1 MAKFDALF
9 FDMDGTLVESK
20 SLARASFYEGF
31 AKAGYEI
38 SLDPWPYSGR
48 TDNDII
54 EEFLSN
60 FGLTGE
66 QRAAAKEEIVGNIL
80 QSIFRMIDE
89 KGLKANPGV
98 IALIAKLNEMKLYP
112 GLLTG
117 NMEAIVEPKLRAAGM
132 KREDFAYGGFG
143 DDSTCRADTARKAL
157 ASASE
162 FLGHDVDPERCLVI
176 GDTPNDIACARAVG
190 AKALAI
196 ATGKFSLEELAE
208 HQPDFLL
215 PDLTDLPGFLELIGA

>member
-1 MAKFDALF
+1 MADFDALF

-20 SLARASFYEGF
+20 SLARAAFYEGF
-31 AKAGYEI
+31 GKAGYEI
-38 SLDPWPYSGR
+38 RLDPWPYSGR

-54 EEFLSN
+54 EEFLSD

-66 QRAAAKEEIVGNIL
+66 RRKEAKEEIVENIL
-80 QSIFRMIDE
+80 QSIFRMIKE
-89 KGLKANPGV
+89 KGLNANPGV
-98 IALIAKLNEMKLYP
+98 VELIAKLNEIKLYP

-117 NMEAIVEPKLRAAGM
+117 NMEVIVEPKLKAAGM

-162 FLGHDVDPERCLVI
+162 FLGHDVAPERCLVI
-176 GDTPNDIACARAVG
+176 GDTPNDISCARAVG
-190 AKALAI
+190 AKALAV
-196 ATGKFSLEELAE
+196 ATGKFSIEELRE

-215 PDLTDLPGFLELIGA
+215 PDLTDIPSFLKMIGA